1 MQADRRGFLGE
12 IDVEIGSLI
21 GDKEQGA
28 EGYTDRFGW
37 PISHRSQYGIGKA
50 NNLAAQDQTEDGA
63 WRRLFHDVDPLEG
76 IAALQNRLVSTR
88 LMPRVDLPQV
98 RLAPDMVVWWL

>member
-1 MQADRRGFLGE
+1 MRSGDKAREYGQGCGRLQDLGPVQADRRGFLGE

-37 PISHRSQYGIGKA
+37 PTSHRSQYGIGKA
-50 NNLAAQDQTEDGA
+50 NNLAAQDQTEYGA
-63 WRRLFHDVDPLEG
+63 WRPLFHDSD
-76 IAALQNRLVSTR
+76 
-88 LMPRVDLPQV
+88 
-98 RLAPDMVVWWL
+98 